1 VTGTLQ
7 WPVPSSC
14 EKVARVS
21 WDIECDVA
29 VVGSGGGA
37 LAGAYTA
44 AVQGLRTV
52 VLEKTALFGGTS
64 AYSGAGL
71 FLPGNPA
78 EARAGI
84 ADSVERG
91 RTYLHSVLG
100 DTGDPREAARREAF
114 LTTAP
119 AVVEFLER
127 DPAIEFQYYSFPD
140 YYGVEGRLPG
150 GGHIVPVPL
159 ASSQLGADL
168 LARLRPTIAAERN
181 GVDVPRE
188 TLGGGQALIGR
199 LLLALVATGNAELR
213 TGAAVHTLVT
223 DRGRVVGV
231 EAATANGPLRVRAAR
246 GVLLAAGGF
255 EGNAALRAASGTPGD
270 VAWTMGPR
278 GTNTGEP
285 IEAAVAIGAATDLM
299 DQAWWCPGLVQPD
312 GSAAFFLG
320 LRGGLFVDA
329 RGERFANESLP
340 YDRMGREL
348 TADPA
353 RRIPCHFV
361 FDSRERGHLPAI
373 NCVPGAKPQQYLDSG
388 AWARA
393 DTLDELAPLIDVP
406 VEALRESVERFN
418 GFARAGVDE
427 DFGRG
432 TDEYDR
438 YFVGDNPVL
447 VPLEQPPYYAAR
459 VVLGDLGTKGGLV
472 TDADARVLR
481 ADSTAI
487 EGLYAAGNTSASVMR
502 EFYPAPGSPIG
513 TAMVFAHR
521 AALHM
526 TG

>member
-1 VTGTLQ
+1 
-7 WPVPSSC
+7 
-14 EKVARVS
+14 
-21 WDIECDVA
+21 
-29 VVGSGGGA
+29 
-37 LAGAYTA
+37 
-44 AVQGLRTV
+44 
-52 VLEKTALFGGTS
+52 
-64 AYSGAGL
+64 
-71 FLPGNPA
+71 
-78 EARAGI
+78 
-84 ADSVERG
+84 
-91 RTYLHSVLG
+91 
-100 DTGDPREAARREAF
+100 
-114 LTTAP
+114 
-119 AVVEFLER
+119 
-127 DPAIEFQYYSFPD
+127 
-140 YYGVEGRLPG
+140 
-150 GGHIVPVPL
+150 
-159 ASSQLGADL
+159 
-168 LARLRPTIAAERN
+168 
-181 GVDVPRE
+181 
-188 TLGGGQALIGR
+188 
-199 LLLALVATGNAELR
+199 
-213 TGAAVHTLVT
+213 
-223 DRGRVVGV
+223 
-231 EAATANGPLRVRAAR
+231 
-246 GVLLAAGGF
+246 
-255 EGNAALRAASGTPGD
+255 
-270 VAWTMGPR
+270 
-278 GTNTGEP
+278 
-285 IEAAVAIGAATDLM
+285 
-299 DQAWWCPGLVQPD
+299 
-312 GSAAFFLG
+312 
-320 LRGGLFVDA
+320 
-329 RGERFANESLP
+329 
-340 YDRMGREL
+340 MGREL

-481 ADSTAI
+481 ADSPAI